1 MRIISGPIWLAPF
14 PEIIDKLRN
23 AMKDNSTDVGG
34 QNMWPKPKDD
44 CQTCGGSGI
53 EQILGF
59 ENNVHEHKCGCTI
72 KERPV
77 VHFERL
83 IRQLE
88 AQGYTDAEIE
98 GGLQQIVHDEFKG
111 K

>member
-14 PEIIDKLRN
+14 PEIIDKLRS
-23 AMKDNSTDVGG
+23 AMKDNSTDVSGKEL
-34 QNMWPKPKDD
+34 WPQREPA
-44 CQTCGGSGI
+44 
-53 EQILGF
+53 
-59 ENNVHEHKCGCTI
+59 
-72 KERPV
+72 V

-88 AQGYTDAEIE
+88 AQGYTNAEIE